1 MAGMKEALE
10 VILTVLVAA
19 VMLYLTYR
27 FWKGLFTS
35 HKSDMQSLF
44 PKDKT

>member
-1 MAGMKEALE
+1 MKEVLE
-10 VILTVLVAA
+10 VTLTVLVAA
-19 VMLYLTYR
+19 IMLYLTYR

-44 PKDKT
+44 SREKK